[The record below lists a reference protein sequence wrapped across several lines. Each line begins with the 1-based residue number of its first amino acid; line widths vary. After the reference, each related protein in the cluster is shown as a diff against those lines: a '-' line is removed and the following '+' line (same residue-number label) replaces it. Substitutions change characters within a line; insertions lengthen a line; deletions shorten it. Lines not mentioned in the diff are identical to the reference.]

1 MLTLDEEHESSS
13 ARENPKSKRTATAGA
28 KCCMCMLLIVILEL
42 RVWTCMRYCLKNRI
56 SVSSSGAS
64 MDSLDGVRGGRQQE
78 LNVVPADCHR
88 WVRNELE
95 MN

>member
-1 MLTLDEEHESSS
+1 MLSLDEEHESSS

-28 KCCMCMLLIVILEL
+28 KCCMCMLIIVTLEL

-64 MDSLDGVRGGRQQE
+64 MDWTACAVDDS
-78 LNVVPADCHR
+78 
-88 WVRNELE
+88 RN
-95 MN
+95 